1 MVKEFILLLALTVTD
16 PDGVERDEKFHV
28 LSRHFDTKQEC
39 LYFVRDW
46 KDIIHNRGKRVVN
59 EMLDDGWKV
68 DVAQIGCTT
77 PPKIHTPIIE
87 EKTDS
92 DT

>member
-1 MVKEFILLLALTVTD
+1 MVKEFMLLLALTLPA
-16 PDGVERDEKFHV
+16 PDGLERDEKFHI
-28 LSRHFDTKQEC
+28 LSRHFDTKVEC
-39 LYFVRDW
+39 LEFIDNW
-46 KDIIHNRGKRVVN
+46 KNIIHNRGKRVVN
-59 EMLDDGWKV
+59 EMLDDGGKV

>member
-1 MVKEFILLLALTVTD
+1 MVKEFMLLLALTVTD
-16 PDGVERDEKFHV
+16 PDGVERDEQFHV

-39 LYFVRDW
+39 LYFIKNW

-59 EMLDDGWKV
+59 EMLDDGWNV
-68 DVAQIGCTT
+68 EVAQVGCTT
-77 PPKIHTPIIE
+77 LPVVHVPVIE
-87 EKTDS
+87 DKKES

>member
-1 MVKEFILLLALTVTD
+1 MVKEFMLLLALTVTD

-28 LSRHFDTKQEC
+28 LSRHFDTKELC
-39 LYFVRDW
+39 LEFIDNWQSV
-46 KDIIHNRGKRVVN
+46 ILSRGKRAVN

-68 DVAQIGCTT
+68 DIAQIGCTT

-87 EKTDS
+87 DKEES